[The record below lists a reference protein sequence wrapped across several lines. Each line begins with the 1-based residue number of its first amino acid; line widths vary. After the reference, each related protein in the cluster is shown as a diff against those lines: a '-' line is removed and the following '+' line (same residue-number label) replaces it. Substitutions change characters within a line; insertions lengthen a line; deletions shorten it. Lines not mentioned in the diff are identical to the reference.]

1 MKSINNQN
9 SMLYLIG
16 VIITFFLAFIL
27 LSKSHKTN
35 ADKIL
40 FFWLVGIGI
49 HLFLYYLIF
58 SGKYIGYPYLLG
70 LSIPLPLIHGP
81 FLYLYTASATN
92 QLKKWK
98 IELLHFLPVIFSFL
112 SILDFFLLSN
122 EEKKLVFVNQGQG
135 YETITYIIYIAV
147 FLSGIIYVIWSLLLL
162 KKHRKNILNQFSY
175 SEKVNLAW
183 LRYLIYGI
191 GLIWVFVIL
200 GNDKLLFSIVVLF
213 VIFIGYFGIN
223 QVGIFTK
230 KTPLIDDNSVIQNEI
245 NQSLDDEIIKEN
257 KPSKYL
263 KSGLN
268 QEAAFEI
275 YELLKT
281 RMTKE
286 QLYVNSEL
294 TLVELAQILDVLPNN
309 LSQVINTFE
318 QKNFYDYINSKRVE
332 QFIKL
337 VAIPENKKYTI
348 LSLAYDCGFNSKSSF
363 NKYFKKVTNQT
374 PSEYLNSL
382 KEKPTS

>member
-1 MKSINNQN
+1 MI
-9 SMLYLIG
+9 YIVG

-27 LSKSHKTN
+27 LSKSNKTN
-35 ADKIL
+35 ADKVL
-40 FFWLVGIGI
+40 FFWLIGIGI
-49 HLFLYYLIF
+49 NLSLYYLIF
-58 SGKYIGYPYLLG
+58 SEKYWQYPYLLG
-70 LSIPLPLIHGP
+70 FSLPLPLIQGP

-98 IELLHFLPVIFSFL
+98 IELLHFLPVIISFFSLFNFL
-112 SILDFFLLSN
+112 QLPN
-122 EEKKLVFVNQGQG
+122 ETKILVFKNEGRG
-135 YETITYIIYIAV
+135 YETLLIFTLIAIIC
-147 FLSGIIYVIWSLLLL
+147 SGIIYVIWSLLLL
-162 KKHRKNILNQFSY
+162 KKHKKNILNQFSY
-175 SEKVNLAW
+175 SEKINLAW

-191 GLIWVFVIL
+191 GLIWIFIIL
-200 GNDKLLFSIVVLF
+200 GNDKLIYSVVVLF

-230 KTPLIDDNSVIQNEI
+230 KNQLIDNKSIIQNEI
-245 NQSLDDEIIKEN
+245 NQPFDDEIVKEN

-268 QEAAFEI
+268 EEAAFEI
-275 YELLKT
+275 YEVLKT

-294 TLVELAQILDVLPNN
+294 TLVELAQILDVYPNN

-318 QKNFYDYINSKRVE
+318 QKNFYDYINTKRVE
-332 QFIKL
+332 LFLKL

-348 LSLAYDCGFNSKSSF
+348 LSLAFECGFNSKSSF
-363 NKYFKKVTNQT
+363 NKYFKKVTNMT
-374 PSEYLNSL
+374 PSEYLNLL
-382 KEKPTS
+382 KERTTF

>member
-1 MKSINNQN
+1 MI
-9 SMLYLIG
+9 YIVG

-27 LSKSHKTN
+27 LSKSNKTN
-35 ADKIL
+35 ADKVL
-40 FFWLVGIGI
+40 FFWLIGIGI
-49 HLFLYYLIF
+49 NLSLYYLIF
-58 SGKYIGYPYLLG
+58 SEKYWQYPYLLG
-70 LSIPLPLIHGP
+70 FSLPLPLIHGP

-98 IELLHFLPVIFSFL
+98 IELLHFLPVIISFFSLFNFL
-112 SILDFFLLSN
+112 QLPN
-122 EEKKLVFVNQGQG
+122 ETKILVFKNEGRG
-135 YETITYIIYIAV
+135 YETLLIFTLIAIIC
-147 FLSGIIYVIWSLLLL
+147 SGIIYVIWSLLLL
-162 KKHRKNILNQFSY
+162 KKHKKNILNQFSY
-175 SEKVNLAW
+175 SEKINLAW

-191 GLIWVFVIL
+191 GLIWIFIIL
-200 GNDKLLFSIVVLF
+200 GNDKLIYSVVVLF

-230 KTPLIDDNSVIQNEI
+230 KNQLIDNKSIIQNEI
-245 NQSLDDEIIKEN
+245 NQPFDDEIIKEN
-257 KPSKYL
+257 IPSKYL

-275 YELLKT
+275 YEVLKT

-294 TLVELAQILDVLPNN
+294 TLVELAQILDVYPNN

-318 QKNFYDYINSKRVE
+318 QKNFYDYINTKRVE
-332 QFIKL
+332 LFLKL

-348 LSLAYDCGFNSKSSF
+348 LSLAFECGFNSKSSF
-363 NKYFKKVTNQT
+363 NKYFKKVTNMT
-374 PSEYLNSL
+374 PSEYLNLL
-382 KEKPTS
+382 KERTAF

>member
-1 MKSINNQN
+1 
-9 SMLYLIG
+9 MLYLIG

-58 SGKYIGYPYLLG
+58 SEKYIGYPYLLG

-98 IELLHFLPVIFSFL
+98 IGLLHFLPVMISFL

-122 EEKKLVFVNQGQG
+122 EEKKMVFANQGQG
-135 YETITYIIYIAV
+135 YETITFIIYIAV

-223 QVGIFTK
+223 QVGIFTRK
-230 KTPLIDDNSVIQNEI
+230 VPLIDNDIEIHKGI
-245 NQSLDDEIIKEN
+245 NQSFDDVIIKDN
-257 KPSKYL
+257 IPSKYV

-268 QEAAFEI
+268 QEAALEI

-294 TLVELAQILDVLPNN
+294 TLVELAQTLDVLPNN

-332 QFIKL
+332 LFIKL

>member
-1 MKSINNQN
+1 
-9 SMLYLIG
+9 MLYLIG

-382 KEKPTS
+382 KERTTF

>member
-1 MKSINNQN
+1 MI
-9 SMLYLIG
+9 YIVG

-27 LSKSHKTN
+27 LSKSNKTN
-35 ADKIL
+35 ADKVL
-40 FFWLVGIGI
+40 FFWLIGIGI
-49 HLFLYYLIF
+49 NLSLYYLIF
-58 SGKYIGYPYLLG
+58 SEKYWQYPYLLG
-70 LSIPLPLIHGP
+70 FSLPLPLIHGP

-98 IELLHFLPVIFSFL
+98 IELLHFLPVIISFFSLFNFL
-112 SILDFFLLSN
+112 QLPN
-122 EEKKLVFVNQGQG
+122 ETKILVFKNEGRG
-135 YETITYIIYIAV
+135 YETLLIFTLIAIIC
-147 FLSGIIYVIWSLLLL
+147 SGIIYVIWSLLLL
-162 KKHRKNILNQFSY
+162 KKHKKNILNQFSY
-175 SEKVNLAW
+175 SEKINLAW

-191 GLIWVFVIL
+191 GLIWIFIIL
-200 GNDKLLFSIVVLF
+200 GNDKLIYSVVVLF

-230 KTPLIDDNSVIQNEI
+230 KNQLIDNKSIIQNEI
-245 NQSLDDEIIKEN
+245 NQPFDDEIIKEN
-257 KPSKYL
+257 IPSKYL

-275 YELLKT
+275 YEVLKT

-294 TLVELAQILDVLPNN
+294 TLVELAQILDVYPNN

-318 QKNFYDYINSKRVE
+318 QKNFYDYINTKRVE
-332 QFIKL
+332 LFLKL

-348 LSLAYDCGFNSKSSF
+348 LSLAFECGFNSKSSF

-382 KEKPTS
+382 KERTAF

>member
-1 MKSINNQN
+1 MI
-9 SMLYLIG
+9 YIVG

-27 LSKSHKTN
+27 LSKSNKTN
-35 ADKIL
+35 ADKVL
-40 FFWLVGIGI
+40 FFWLIGIGI
-49 HLFLYYLIF
+49 NLSLYYLIF
-58 SGKYIGYPYLLG
+58 SEKYWQYPYLLG
-70 LSIPLPLIHGP
+70 FSLPLPLIHGP

-98 IELLHFLPVIFSFL
+98 IELLHFLPVIISFFSLFNFL
-112 SILDFFLLSN
+112 QLPN
-122 EEKKLVFVNQGQG
+122 ETKILVFKNEGRG
-135 YETITYIIYIAV
+135 YETLLIFTLIAIIC
-147 FLSGIIYVIWSLLLL
+147 SGIINVIWSLLLL
-162 KKHRKNILNQFSY
+162 KKHKKNILNQFSY
-175 SEKVNLAW
+175 SEKINLAW

-191 GLIWVFVIL
+191 GLIWIFIIL
-200 GNDKLLFSIVVLF
+200 GNDKLIYTVVVLF

-230 KTPLIDDNSVIQNEI
+230 KNQLIDNKSIIQNEI
-245 NQSLDDEIIKEN
+245 NQPFDDEIIKEN

-275 YELLKT
+275 YEVLKT

-294 TLVELAQILDVLPNN
+294 TLVELAQILDVYPNN

-318 QKNFYDYINSKRVE
+318 QKNFYDYINTKRVE
-332 QFIKL
+332 LFLKL

-348 LSLAYDCGFNSKSSF
+348 LSLAFECGFNSKSSF
-363 NKYFKKVTNQT
+363 NKYFKKVTNMT
-374 PSEYLNSL
+374 PSEYLNLL
-382 KEKPTS
+382 KERTAF

>member
-1 MKSINNQN
+1 MI
-9 SMLYLIG
+9 YIVG

-27 LSKSHKTN
+27 LSKSNKTN
-35 ADKIL
+35 ADKVL
-40 FFWLVGIGI
+40 FFWLIGIGI
-49 HLFLYYLIF
+49 NLSLYYLIF
-58 SGKYIGYPYLLG
+58 SEKYWQYPYLLG
-70 LSIPLPLIHGP
+70 FSLPLPLIHGP

-98 IELLHFLPVIFSFL
+98 IELLHFLPVIISFFSLFNFL
-112 SILDFFLLSN
+112 QLPN
-122 EEKKLVFVNQGQG
+122 ETKILVFKNEGRG
-135 YETITYIIYIAV
+135 YEALLIFTLIAIIC
-147 FLSGIIYVIWSLLLL
+147 SGIIYVIWSLLLL
-162 KKHRKNILNQFSY
+162 KKHKKNILNQFSY
-175 SEKVNLAW
+175 SEKINLAW

-191 GLIWVFVIL
+191 GLIWIFIIL
-200 GNDKLLFSIVVLF
+200 GNDKLIYTVVVLF

-230 KTPLIDDNSVIQNEI
+230 KNQLIDNKSIIQNEI
-245 NQSLDDEIIKEN
+245 NQPFDDEIIKEN

-275 YELLKT
+275 YEVLKT

-294 TLVELAQILDVLPNN
+294 TLVELAQILDVYPNN

-318 QKNFYDYINSKRVE
+318 QKNFYDYINTKRVE
-332 QFIKL
+332 LFLKL

-348 LSLAYDCGFNSKSSF
+348 LSLAFECGFNSKSSF
-363 NKYFKKVTNQT
+363 NKYFKKVTNMT
-374 PSEYLNSL
+374 PSEYLNLL
-382 KEKPTS
+382 KERTAF

>member
-1 MKSINNQN
+1 MI
-9 SMLYLIG
+9 YIVG

-27 LSKSHKTN
+27 LSKSNKTN
-35 ADKIL
+35 ADKVL
-40 FFWLVGIGI
+40 FFWLIGIGI
-49 HLFLYYLIF
+49 NLSLYYLIF
-58 SGKYIGYPYLLG
+58 SEKYWQYPYLLG
-70 LSIPLPLIHGP
+70 FSLPLPLIQGP

-98 IELLHFLPVIFSFL
+98 IELLHFLPVIISFFSLFNFL
-112 SILDFFLLSN
+112 QLPN
-122 EEKKLVFVNQGQG
+122 ETKILVFKNEGRG
-135 YETITYIIYIAV
+135 YETLLIFTLIAIIC
-147 FLSGIIYVIWSLLLL
+147 SGIIYVIWSLLLL
-162 KKHRKNILNQFSY
+162 KKHKKNILNQFSY
-175 SEKVNLAW
+175 SEKINLAW

-191 GLIWVFVIL
+191 GLIWIFIIL
-200 GNDKLLFSIVVLF
+200 GNDKLIYSVVVLF

-230 KTPLIDDNSVIQNEI
+230 KNQLIDNKSIIQNEI
-245 NQSLDDEIIKEN
+245 NQPFDDEIVKEN

-275 YELLKT
+275 YEVLKT

-294 TLVELAQILDVLPNN
+294 TLVELAQILDVYPNN

-318 QKNFYDYINSKRVE
+318 QKNFYDYINTKRVE
-332 QFIKL
+332 LFLKL

-348 LSLAYDCGFNSKSSF
+348 LSLAFECGFNSKSSF
-363 NKYFKKVTNQT
+363 NKYFKKVTNMT
-374 PSEYLNSL
+374 PSEYLNLL
-382 KEKPTS
+382 KERTTF

>member
-1 MKSINNQN
+1 
-9 SMLYLIG
+9 MLYLIG

>member
-1 MKSINNQN
+1 MI
-9 SMLYLIG
+9 YIVG

-27 LSKSHKTN
+27 LSKSNKTN
-35 ADKIL
+35 ADKVL
-40 FFWLVGIGI
+40 FFWLIGIGI
-49 HLFLYYLIF
+49 NLSLYYLIF
-58 SGKYIGYPYLLG
+58 SEKYWQYPYLLG
-70 LSIPLPLIHGP
+70 FSLPLPLIHGP

-98 IELLHFLPVIFSFL
+98 IELLHFLPVIISFFSLFNFL
-112 SILDFFLLSN
+112 QLPN
-122 EEKKLVFVNQGQG
+122 ETKILVFKNEGRG
-135 YETITYIIYIAV
+135 YETLLIFTLIAIIC
-147 FLSGIIYVIWSLLLL
+147 SGIIYVIWSLLLL
-162 KKHRKNILNQFSY
+162 KKHKKNILNQFSY
-175 SEKVNLAW
+175 SEKINLAW

-191 GLIWVFVIL
+191 GLIWIFIIL
-200 GNDKLLFSIVVLF
+200 GNDKLIYSVVVLF

-230 KTPLIDDNSVIQNEI
+230 KNQLIDNKSIIQNEI
-245 NQSLDDEIIKEN
+245 NQPFDDEIIKEN

-275 YELLKT
+275 YEVLKT

-294 TLVELAQILDVLPNN
+294 TLVELAQILDVYPNN

-318 QKNFYDYINSKRVE
+318 QKNFYDYINTKRVE
-332 QFIKL
+332 LFLKL

-348 LSLAYDCGFNSKSSF
+348 LSLAFECGFNSKSSF
-363 NKYFKKVTNQT
+363 NKYFKKVTNMT
-374 PSEYLNSL
+374 PSEYLNLL
-382 KEKPTS
+382 KERTAF

>member
-1 MKSINNQN
+1 
-9 SMLYLIG
+9 MLYLIG

-58 SGKYIGYPYLLG
+58 SEKYIGYPYLLG
-70 LSIPLPLIHGP
+70 WSIPLPLIHGP

-92 QLKKWK
+92 QLKNWK
-98 IELLHFLPVIFSFL
+98 IGLLHFLPVIISFL

-122 EEKKLVFVNQGQG
+122 EEKKIVFANQGQG

-223 QVGIFTK
+223 QVGIFSRK
-230 KTPLIDDNSVIQNEI
+230 VPLIDNDIEIHKGI
-245 NQSLDDEIIKEN
+245 NQSFDDVIIKDDV
-257 KPSKYL
+257 PSKYV

-268 QEAAFEI
+268 QEAALEI

-281 RMTKE
+281 RMIKE
-286 QLYVNSEL
+286 QIYVNSEL
-294 TLVELAQILDVLPNN
+294 TLVELAQTLDVLPNN

-332 QFIKL
+332 LFIKL

-374 PSEYLNSL
+374 PSEYLNSF
-382 KEKPTS
+382 KEKSAS